1 MPENAP
7 SIAAADQDPAGKL
20 RSRWAG
26 IGSMDRD
33 HGAPEW
39 DAAMVTVIL
48 DKSVSDPL
56 ARTTARRWP
65 L

>member
-1 MPENAP
+1 
-7 SIAAADQDPAGKL
+7 
-20 RSRWAG
+20 
-26 IGSMDRD
+26 MDRD
-33 HGAPEW
+33 HDAPEW
-39 DAAMVTVIL
+39 DAVMVTVIL